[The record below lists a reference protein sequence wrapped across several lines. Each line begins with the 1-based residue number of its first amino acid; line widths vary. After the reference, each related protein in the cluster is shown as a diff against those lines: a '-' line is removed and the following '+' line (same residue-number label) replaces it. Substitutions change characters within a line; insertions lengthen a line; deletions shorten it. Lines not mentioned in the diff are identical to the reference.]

1 MATRASG
8 SQPSV
13 SSICDD
19 RRGPAR
25 GPSAYTARMRSRM
38 ITSPGWGPDDNRQ
51 RGIAAA
57 TLLVLTVCLLAGC
70 HETLFPVDTPRTQ
83 FEAYDR
89 MRNQAAPEKEMDALG
104 RPQPALRARLA
115 PK

>member
-1 MATRASG
+1 
-8 SQPSV
+8 
-13 SSICDD
+13 
-19 RRGPAR
+19 
-25 GPSAYTARMRSRM
+25 MRSRM
-38 ITSPGWGPDDNRQ
+38 ITSVVQRLGDDR
-51 RGIAAA
+51 
-57 TLLVLTVCLLAGC
+57 LLAFTAAMLLCAIVGLLTGC
-70 HETLFPVDTPRTQ
+70 NETLFPANTPRTQ